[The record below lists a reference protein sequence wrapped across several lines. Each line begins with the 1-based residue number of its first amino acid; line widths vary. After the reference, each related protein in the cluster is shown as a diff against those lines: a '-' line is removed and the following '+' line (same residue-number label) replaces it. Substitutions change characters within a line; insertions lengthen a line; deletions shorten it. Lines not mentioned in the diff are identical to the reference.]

1 MKYLTIILL
10 FFSFFSFGQQVFQL
24 EKTKTVDISKMD
36 SIVLEKETASLTIF
50 LQKDQK
56 IETVSNGFIFKTGKS
71 NQDIPAKVFIE
82 DGDIN
87 RGTISCNG
95 CAVQNQGDKYSLRLN
110 STSKEFKIH
119 VSVLNGAGVSH
130 ITDVFTFTVA
140 P

>member
-56 IETVSNGFIFKTGKS
+56 IETVQLI
-71 NQDIPAKVFIE
+71 
-82 DGDIN
+82 
-87 RGTISCNG
+87 
-95 CAVQNQGDKYSLRLN
+95 
-110 STSKEFKIH
+110 
-119 VSVLNGAGVSH
+119 
-130 ITDVFTFTVA
+130 
-140 P
+140 